1 MSNAAIASL
10 RLAGI
15 RRRLACIVYECIVI
29 SAMLLLAAFAF
40 HTIVKPAAPQDQ
52 SRLIFQAYLF
62 LTLGVY
68 YCWHWTSVGQT
79 LPMKTWRLRVV
90 TTSGKL
96 LGGGQAQLRYLLAW
110 LSLLSFGLGF
120 VWAFFD
126 ADGQF
131 LHDRLLRTRIVHT
144 DDQKRGHIH
153 TPG

>member
-1 MSNAAIASL
+1 
-10 RLAGI
+10 
-15 RRRLACIVYECIVI
+15 
-29 SAMLLLAAFAF
+29 MLLLAAFAF
-40 HTIVKPAAPQDQ
+40 HTIVQPAAPQDQ

-144 DDQKRGHIH
+144 DDQKSGHIP